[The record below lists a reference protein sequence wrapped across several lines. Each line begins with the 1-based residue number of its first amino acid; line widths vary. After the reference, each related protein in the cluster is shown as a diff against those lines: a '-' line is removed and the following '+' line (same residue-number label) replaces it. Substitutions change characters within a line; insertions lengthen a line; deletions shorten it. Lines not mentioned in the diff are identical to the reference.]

1 MTVNT
6 PWVQSIISSIR
17 LRDVLP
23 DSIPLQEG
31 LQLQVLPRMADLP
44 RCQKHHFAAFVVE
57 PPVLVVWDDDPGTI
71 IKRVKQVQT
80 DIMGYIWKTEE
91 DEEDEDDTKETME
104 GKEDLEEGDMLE
116 IRKTRVE
123 RSAMIGLSMAI
134 AFTCLGLGWR
144 WLALEVMTD
153 RYYLRLLLVLASP
166 VQLFVSLV
174 RYESFCSQVILS

>member
-17 LRDVLP
+17 LRNILP
-23 DSIPLQEG
+23 DSIPLQGG
-31 LQLQVLPRMADLP
+31 LQLQVLPRMSDLP

-71 IKRVKQVQT
+71 IKRVKQVQA
-80 DIMGYIWKTEE
+80 DIMGFIWKNGEE
-91 DEEDEDDTKETME
+91 EEEEDDTKETME
-104 GKEDLEEGDMLE
+104 EKEDLEEGDMWE
-116 IRKTRVE
+116 KRKMRVE
-123 RSAMIGLSMAI
+123 RSAMIGLSLTI
-134 AFTCLGLGWR
+134 ALACLGLGWR

-153 RYYLRLLLVLASP
+153 GYYLRLILILASP

-174 RYESFCSQVILS
+174 RCENSHSQVSLR